1 MAGPVDRQ
9 IPAAVARRV
18 AKVKTNGQ
26 GDFNHNRGCAQT
38 ETNHGFRVI
47 SSTETVVETGKP
59 PTTET
64 VVTGHTTKTV
74 VTSISREGTDRGL
87 SAASILDGLR
97 KAS

>member
-1 MAGPVDRQ
+1 
-9 IPAAVARRV
+9 
-18 AKVKTNGQ
+18 
-26 GDFNHNRGCAQT
+26 
-38 ETNHGFRVI
+38 
-47 SSTETVVETGKP
+47 VVETGKP

-64 VVTGHTTKTV
+64 VVTGHTTETV